1 MGKMDKYQKLTEA
14 RKLLQL
20 PEQATMAQIKSG
32 YRELV
37 RKWHP
42 DRGEQDRDTCLEMT
56 RRIIAAYETIM
67 EYCNR
72 YEYSFSR
79 QEVKKYLSAE
89 EWWYKH
95 FGQEPL

>member
-1 MGKMDKYQKLTEA
+1 
-14 RKLLQL
+14 
-20 PEQATMAQIKSG
+20 
-32 YRELV
+32 
-37 RKWHP
+37 
-42 DRGEQDRDTCLEMT
+42 
-56 RRIIAAYETIM
+56 M

-79 QEVKKYLSAE
+79 QEVEKYLSAE

>member
-1 MGKMDKYQKLTEA
+1 MDKYQKLTEA
-14 RKLLQL
+14 RELLQL
-20 PEQATMAQIKSG
+20 PERVTMAQIKAS
-32 YRELV
+32 YRELL

-42 DRGEQDRDTCLEMT
+42 DRGAQNRGACLEKT
-56 RRIIAAYETIM
+56 RQIITAYEMIM

-79 QEVKKYLSAE
+79 QEVEKYLSAE

-95 FGQEPL
+95 FGRDPL